1 MVRLLYRSLQKKLRS
16 GTTFCKKDG
25 CTLRMGIRL
34 QILWFRHIS
43 HQGSRDGDMLQQY
56 ANNNEE
62 KSKKGTDLIQQCAN
76 NEEKSRKGTYLIQQH
91 ANNEE
96 KSRKGTDLIQPFA
109 SEKKHSGQSLR
120 QRPGYANLQNICR
133 RSVTFKANTLISKNN

>member
-56 ANNNEE
+56 ANNEE
-62 KSKKGTDLIQQCAN
+62 KSKKGMDLIQQYAN
-76 NEEKSRKGTYLIQQH
+76 NEEKSRNGT
-91 ANNEE
+91 N
-96 KSRKGTDLIQPFA
+96 LIQPFA
-109 SEKKHSGQSLR
+109 SEKKHSRQSGSD
-120 QRPGYANLQNICR
+120 PGMQICKAYAEEVLLLKPTR
-133 RSVTFKANTLISKNN
+133 